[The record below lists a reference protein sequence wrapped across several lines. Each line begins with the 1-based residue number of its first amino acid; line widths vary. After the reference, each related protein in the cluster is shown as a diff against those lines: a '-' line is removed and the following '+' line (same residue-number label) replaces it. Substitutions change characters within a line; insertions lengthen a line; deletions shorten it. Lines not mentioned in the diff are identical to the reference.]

1 MSLNPDKLSYHKGA
15 VGNTLSVSDFAS
27 LEDKIRG
34 REIHCMDELPRDYL
48 NKWRSG
54 LQESDEAHTP
64 PSISIIT
71 APRSIGKSNLREA
84 ILEAM
89 RRCNETVVQPAP
101 RHLVVNS
108 STLGALKSFHLT
120 KPKEKQMS
128 RFNVETLMAL
138 ANINDS
144 DEFSKY
150 DQLPTNLQEVLK
162 RKLKEQEEKQLEEA
176 ADSIVYVLTQ
186 AEQAITSRVSQI
198 RQLRREVERVK
209 NEIAQIE
216 RSKSFGLET
225 QNFVPLAAG
234 LGLVS
239 FMAKGAQAIPADWEA
254 KVVKKTAVKK

>member
-1 MSLNPDKLSYHKGA
+1 
-15 VGNTLSVSDFAS
+15 
-27 LEDKIRG
+27 
-34 REIHCMDELPRDYL
+34 
-48 NKWRSG
+48 
-54 LQESDEAHTP
+54 
-64 PSISIIT
+64 
-71 APRSIGKSNLREA
+71 
-84 ILEAM
+84 
-89 RRCNETVVQPAP
+89 
-101 RHLVVNS
+101 
-108 STLGALKSFHLT
+108 
-120 KPKEKQMS
+120 MS

>member
-34 REIHCMDELPRDYL
+34 RQIHCMDELPRDYV
-48 NKWRSG
+48 NRWRSWM
-54 LQESDEAHTP
+54 QKSDEAHT
-64 PSISIIT
+64 
-71 APRSIGKSNLREA
+71 PRSIGKSNLREA

-89 RRCNETVVQPAP
+89 RKCNETVVQPTP
-101 RHLVVNS
+101 KYLVMHS